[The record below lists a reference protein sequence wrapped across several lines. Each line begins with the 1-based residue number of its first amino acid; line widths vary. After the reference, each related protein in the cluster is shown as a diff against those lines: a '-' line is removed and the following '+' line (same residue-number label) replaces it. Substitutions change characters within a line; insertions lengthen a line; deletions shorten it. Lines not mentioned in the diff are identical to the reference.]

1 MVKVQ
6 WYPGHMDKARRE
18 MQEKLTVVDVVIE
31 VRDARIPEASRNPVL
46 DSLSSG
52 KPRIIVLSRRDM
64 ADEAETEKWLRR
76 LEQGGNKALA
86 FDLQRDKNVKKKLL
100 QAALDLTREKREKQ
114 FSRGI
119 RPRPVRAMV
128 CGIPN
133 VGKSTL
139 INRIASRCQ
148 AKTEDR
154 PGVTRT
160 LTWIHADEK
169 LELLDTPGVLWP
181 KFDDE
186 KTGSLLAVT
195 GAINDDILDI
205 PMIAMDGIHII
216 QDRYPGLLPEVYGCS
231 REDSPPAV
239 LRAIAA
245 KRNLRKENDL
255 PDTKRAAVMFLQE
268 VRKGR
273 IGPLTLE
280 AADEETEN
288 LSE

>member
-18 MQEKLTVVDVVIE
+18 MQEKLKVVDVVIE

-64 ADEAETEKWLRR
+64 ADEAETEKWLRQ
-76 LEQGGNKALA
+76 LELGGRRALA
-86 FDLQRDKNVKKKLL
+86 VDLQRDKNVKKKLL

-139 INRIASRCQ
+139 INRIASRSQ

-216 QDRYPGLLPEVYGCS
+216 QDRYPGLLPEVYGCGG
-231 REDSPPAV
+231 EDSPPAV

>member
-18 MQEKLTVVDVVIE
+18 MQEKLKVVDVVIE

-64 ADEAETEKWLRR
+64 ADEAETEKWLRQ
-76 LEQGGNKALA
+76 LELGGCRALA
-86 FDLQRDKNVKKKLL
+86 VDLQRDKNVKKKLL

-119 RPRPVRAMV
+119 RPRPVRATV

-139 INRIASRCQ
+139 INRIASRSQ

>member
-18 MQEKLTVVDVVIE
+18 MQEKLKVVDVVIE

-64 ADEAETEKWLRR
+64 ADDAETEKWLCR

-86 FDLQRDKNVKKKLL
+86 LDLQRDKNVKKKLL

-133 VGKSTL
+133 VGKSTM
-139 INRIASRCQ
+139 INRIASRSQ

-154 PGVTRT
+154 PGVTRS

-231 REDSPPAV
+231 RGDSPPAV

>member
-18 MQEKLTVVDVVIE
+18 MQEKLKVVDVVIE

-64 ADEAETEKWLRR
+64 ADEAETEKWLRQ
-76 LEQGGNKALA
+76 LEQGGRRALA
-86 FDLQRDKNVKKKLL
+86 VDLQRDKNVKKKLL

-139 INRIASRCQ
+139 INRIASRSQ

-154 PGVTRT
+154 PGVTRS

-216 QDRYPGLLPEVYGCS
+216 QDRYPGLLPEVYGCG

-288 LSE
+288 LSK

>member
-18 MQEKLTVVDVVIE
+18 MQEKLKVVDVVIE

>member
-18 MQEKLTVVDVVIE
+18 MQEKLKVVDVVIE

-64 ADEAETEKWLRR
+64 ADEAETERWLRK
-76 LEQGGNKALA
+76 LEKEGYKALA
-86 FDLQRDKNVKKKLL
+86 LDLQRDKNVKKKLI
-100 QAALDLTREKREKQ
+100 QAALDLTKEKREKQ
-114 FSRGI
+114 QSRGI
-119 RPRPVRAMV
+119 RPRPVRAMA

-133 VGKSTL
+133 VGKSTM
-139 INRIASRCQ
+139 INRIASRTQ

-154 PGVTRT
+154 PGVTRS
-160 LTWIHADEK
+160 LAWIHADER

-195 GAINDDILDI
+195 GAINDDILDL
-205 PMIAMDGIHII
+205 PMIAMDGIHVI
-216 QDRYPGLLPEVYGCS
+216 QNRYPELLPEVYGCTK
-231 REDSPPAV
+231 EDSPPAV

-255 PDTKRAAVMFLQE
+255 PDTKRAAIMFLQE